1 MQASK
6 EQLIQVL
13 ADIKDLGF
21 DLSDSGD
28 KSTVYS
34 HIASNSSSYELSNG
48 DIINDISIK
57 YLFWLFN
64 NQSSSGRLKPK
75 A

>member
-13 ADIKDLGF
+13 ADIKALGF
-21 DLSDSGD
+21 DLSNPTD
-28 KSTVYS
+28 KSAVYS
-34 HIASNSSSYELSNG
+34 HIASNDSSYELSNG
-48 DIINDISIK
+48 DIIEDISIK
-57 YLFWLFN
+57 FLFWLHN
-64 NQSSSGRLKPK
+64 NQPSGGRLKPK